1 MLNLEDLVHMPNG
14 AVREKWCT
22 VAKIGE
28 KTVCLKNSTTPL
40 FNKEGMKLHIDDRI
54 NMQMNFHE
62 FKKEFKTC
70 ADVYRVILENEAKI
84 VELKAYAKIL
94 KPHAQTQTL
103 KKVASLQQQNKN
115 LTELILR
122 SELFKLKTS

>member
-1 MLNLEDLVHMPNG
+1 MLELSDLAHPLNG

-54 NMQMNFHE
+54 NMQMDFHE

-84 VELKAYAKIL
+84 TELKTHAKTL
-94 KPHAQTQTL
+94 KPHAQSQTL
-103 KKVASLQQQNKN
+103 KKAADLHQQNKN

-122 SELFKLKTS
+122 SEIFKLKTS